1 MNYTGEINRK
11 KLRLEKLITDNLRS
25 RIEELNLI
33 DTGEMLNSTQCII
46 TFTSDGMDIDIQST
60 DYFMYNDD
68 RYDILDYVF
77 KNREIQDLIDEI
89 YLDIIEFYI

>member
-33 DTGEMLNSTQCII
+33 DTGEMLNNTQCII